1 MFIWNRKLALQF
13 FDRTRQ
19 AEQSGDHHFIF
30 NGVEFSTEYAHELSR
45 KLFKEHYLKSHQQ
58 QLINNLQAR
67 ATSTTPISQ

>member
-1 MFIWNRKLALQF
+1 MSNSKFT
-13 FDRTRQ
+13 TRN
-19 AEQSGDHHFIF
+19 SRF
-30 NGVEFSTEYAHELSR
+30 R